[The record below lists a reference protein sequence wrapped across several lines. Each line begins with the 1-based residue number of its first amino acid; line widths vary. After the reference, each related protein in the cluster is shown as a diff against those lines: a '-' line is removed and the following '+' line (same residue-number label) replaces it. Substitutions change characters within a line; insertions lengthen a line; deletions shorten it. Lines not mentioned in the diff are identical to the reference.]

1 MKKLISSIMLV
12 ALVGTTVAIGAGAA
26 DVTGGIGATVTADV
40 IAITVSDNT
49 VAYGTMAPGE
59 TKTTIASGL
68 NDTQIATNTGNVA
81 ETFTIKGSDSVAW
94 TLETAADTDKYFHG
108 WCEDLLA
115 DCNAA
120 EDYTALDTEYKPVVA
135 GHELTATTGHV
146 HLDLWLKVPTINT
159 ATDHQHVD
167 VTILATKH

>member
-12 ALVGTTVAIGAGAA
+12 ALVGTTVALGAGAA
-26 DVTGGIGATVTADV
+26 DVTGGIGATVTTDV

-49 VAYGTMAPGE
+49 VAYATMAPGE
-59 TKTTIASGL
+59 TKNTIAAGL

-81 ETFTIKGSDSVAW
+81 ETFTIKGADSVAW
-94 TLETAADTDKYFHG
+94 TLETAAGTDQYFHG
-108 WCEDLLA
+108 WCEDLLEGC
-115 DCNAA
+115 DLQT
-120 EDYTALDTEYKPVVA
+120 EYTALDTEYKAVVN
-135 GHELTATTGHV
+135 GHELAATTGHV

-159 ATDHQHVD
+159 ATAQQTVN